1 MSHTELGG
9 SRHQMVERV
18 DSEQSWIIRFT
29 EEYTFGSPEAR
40 RANVQK
46 RAKEIWYIRRRWC
59 HIDQRDPKVTQAKQS
74 HVTRRVDIIVG
85 RAKHITPS
93 RALGPE
99 ATFQVSARIQPRE
112 PKRISDG
119 RRGGGSRKATNLSG
133 D

>member
-1 MSHTELGG
+1 MVSHTEPGEKPTSDGRTRRQRTEL
-9 SRHQMVERV
+9 
-18 DSEQSWIIRFT
+18 DWIRD
-29 EEYTFGSPEAR
+29 EYTFGSPEAR
-40 RANVQK
+40 RASVQK

-99 ATFQVSARIQPRE
+99 ATFQANARIQPRE

-119 RRGGGSRKATNLSG
+119 RRGGGSGKATNLNG